1 MQGINPNADLSGPP
15 QLAKCATGYGG
26 PDRSRK
32 PGRFWDVA
40 QLAFLLAITLITSC
54 SKKSSNSQ
62 PVDPTNPT
70 DTITFNINSITDT
83 YAAVAPFADYAQ
95 WGPYNVHDPSVMKS
109 GDYFYCFSTDVAY
122 GTSVRPGI
130 QIRKS
135 KDLVQWQ
142 FVGWAFN
149 GLPTMGAN
157 FITQNGGT
165 PFQSLWAPY
174 IMKVN
179 NQYRLYYSLS
189 CPTSRLSV
197 IGLATAATPEGPWTE
212 QGLVVTSRSDFS
224 VTQTNAIDPTVVV
237 TPQGEYWMYYGSAYD
252 GIYVLKLD
260 AATGLAATSGDK
272 GKRISQRGFTNG
284 VINGNIEGAEIIY
297 NAAQSKYYLFIAYDW
312 LETKYNVRVGR
323 STSPQGPFYDY
334 NGRDLNTEED
344 HIPMILAPY
353 QFIGHGGWQG
363 TAHCGV
369 FADGSGQ
376 YYMAHQGRPCVDKY
390 YMDLH
395 VRKIFWTTDGWPVVS
410 PERYA
415 NVAQTAIAQ
424 SELAGD
430 WEQIV
435 LGYRVVPGFSA
446 EQTSPDL
453 QVATTITLNADG
465 KINGSAT
472 NSWTYTAPWL
482 QLSWN
487 NGAFIDKLYVSRE
500 RDWENAKI
508 STLVFTGLDNTGVA
522 VWGKKK

>member
-1 MQGINPNADLSGPP
+1 MPGINRIHIL
-15 QLAKCATGYGG
+15 
-26 PDRSRK
+26 
-32 PGRFWDVA
+32 PGRA
-40 QLAFLLAITLITSC
+40 AAIHGPGRLYVFFVITTLVFTAC
-54 SKKSSNSQ
+54 SKKNDTRAADT
-62 PVDPTNPT
+62 PAGT
-70 DTITFNINSITDT
+70 DTTSTFDISSITDT
-83 YAAVAPFADYAQ
+83 YASVASVASYSQ
-95 WGPYNVHDPSVMKS
+95 WGPYNVHDPSIIKS
-109 GDYFYCFSTDVAY
+109 GDYYYCFSTDVAY
-122 GTSVRPGI
+122 GATIRPGI

-149 GLPTMGAN
+149 GLPTQGAN

-189 CPTSRLSV
+189 CATLRLSV
-197 IGLATAATPEGPWTE
+197 IGLATASAPEGPWTE

-237 TPQGEYWMYYGSAYD
+237 TPQGEHWLYYGSAFD

-272 GKRISQRGFTNG
+272 GKRIAQRGFTNG

-297 NAAQSKYYLFIAYDW
+297 NTTESRYYLFMAYDW

-323 STSPQGPFYDY
+323 SASPQGPFYDY
-334 NGRDLNTEED
+334 KGKDLNTEED
-344 HIPMILAPY
+344 HIPMIVAPY
-353 QFIGHGGWQG
+353 QFTGHGGWQG
-363 TAHCGV
+363 VSHCSV
-369 FADGSGQ
+369 FENGGQ
-376 YYMAHQGRPCVDKY
+376 YYMAHQGRPAVDKY

-395 VRKIFWTTDGWPVVS
+395 VRKIFWTADGWPVVS

-430 WEQIV
+430 WEEIV
-435 LGYRVVPGFSA
+435 LGYQVVPGYSA
-446 EQTSPDL
+446 EQTSPNL
-453 QVATTITLNADG
+453 QVATTITLNVNG
-465 KINGSAT
+465 TINGNAANTWSY
-472 NSWTYTAPWL
+472 SAPWL
-482 QLSWN
+482 QMVWN

-500 RDWENAKI
+500 RDWENKKI
-508 STLVFTGLDNTGVA
+508 STLVFTGLNNEGTA
-522 VWGKKK
+522 VWGKKR